1 MGYVPSHNV
10 VGGVMTPVYEG
21 LYKQHFPGLMT
32 KAESLAGN
40 NLQFGNKNS
49 LAMVDRQWYNKQ

>member
-1 MGYVPSHNV
+1 
-10 VGGVMTPVYEG
+10 MTPPYEG